1 VARYLRHLR
10 EERDLSPATLDAYR
24 RDLTEFS
31 RFLSEYLGWGDWQ
44 WDQIDRLT
52 IRGFL
57 AWGTGQGHTRR
68 TLGRKLSAV
77 RGFFSFLEREALI
90 SQHPAQDVRTPR
102 AERTLPEYVSHRG
115 AEVLLEAAEIQAAEN
130 TLPGTRLLVILELLY
145 GSGLRLAELHGLDL
159 EAIDLVGGRVRVL
172 GKGGKERI
180 VPMTP
185 PAIRAI
191 RRYLPRRGEAGA
203 PADKG
208 PLLVNSSGARL
219 SRRSIQ
225 GTVKALLQSLGE
237 GDGLSV
243 HSLRHAFATHL
254 LDGGADLNA
263 VGELLGHVS
272 LSTTRIYTHTTR
284 ERLRQV
290 YRQSH
295 PRSQ

>member
-1 VARYLRHLR
+1 MERYLRHLR
-10 EERDLSPATLDAYR
+10 EERDLSPATLAAYR
-24 RDLTEFS
+24 RDLADLIV
-31 RFLSEYLGWGDWQ
+31 FLADYRGGDEWA
-44 WDQIDRLT
+44 WDQVDRLT

-57 AWGTGQGHTRR
+57 AWGTGLGHSRR
-68 TLGRKLSAV
+68 TLARKLSAV
-77 RGFFSFLEREALI
+77 RGFFSFLEREGVI
-90 SQHPAQDVRTPR
+90 PQNPAQDVRTPR
-102 AERTLPEYVSHRG
+102 AERMLPEYVSHRG
-115 AEVLLEAAEIQAAEN
+115 AQALVDAAESQASEN
-130 TLPGTRLLVILELLY
+130 TLAGTRLLVILELLY

-159 EAIDLVGGRVRVL
+159 EAVDLRAARVRVL
-172 GKGGKERI
+172 GKGRKERL
-180 VPMTP
+180 VPVTP
-185 PAIRAI
+185 PAIQAI
-191 RRYLPRRGEAGA
+191 RRYLPRRSEVGA
-203 PADKG
+203 ALESG
-208 PLLVNSSGARL
+208 PLLVNSEGARL

-225 GTVKALLQSLGE
+225 GMVKALLQSVGE
-237 GDGLSV
+237 GEGRSV